1 MLCACL
7 CVKWLGQRTTLFHPL
22 PLWSS
27 LLSEPRAHYP
37 VRLAARDPSSLLS
50 PLSHSAEVRGVKGAT
65 PILLTWERSKHSYSA
80 TYISSLSSL
89 LMLRHHF
96 MSTLAS
102 NSLCRLRSAW
112 TWNPYTLAAW
122 IPGLYPNHTAQQN
135 LCEKELQL
143 WLHAVLLSWQYL

>member
-1 MLCACL
+1 MLAKTRALPLSYTASPDFTFTNCFSEFVLCACL
-7 CVKWLGQRTTLFHPL
+7 CVKWLGQRTTLCHPL

-50 PLSHSAEVRGVKGAT
+50 PLSHSAEVRGVKGTT

-89 LMLRHHF
+89 LMLRQHF
-96 MSTLAS
+96 MSTWPQTHSVDYGAL
-102 NSLCRLRSAW
+102 
-112 TWNPYTLAAW
+112 
-122 IPGLYPNHTAQQN
+122 
-135 LCEKELQL
+135 ELGIL
-143 WLHAVLLSWQYL
+143 IL